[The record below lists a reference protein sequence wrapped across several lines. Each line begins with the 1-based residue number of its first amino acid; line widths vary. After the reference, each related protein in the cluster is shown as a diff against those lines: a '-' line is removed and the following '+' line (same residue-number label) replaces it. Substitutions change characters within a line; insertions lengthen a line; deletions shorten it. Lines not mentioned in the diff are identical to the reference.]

1 MSSKDQPIHQ
11 NSDFLF
17 LYEAIQCNP
26 NGDPDQEDKPRMDY
40 DTKTNLVT
48 DTRVKRYIRDFL
60 SYEGHPIFV
69 NMQGDSKVS
78 PKTRL
83 NSIIQA
89 LLDNDEELERVLGN
103 HPESKEKLQSLIEEQ
118 GRDKSAI
125 IDKLMNKNT
134 DYRPVN
140 LTLLSELVKQ
150 DFVDI
155 RMFGSAFAIDG
166 FNKAYTGPIQM
177 NWGYSLHPVEMMD
190 SDSIVTIME
199 DESSTF
205 GKDYRV
211 HYSLLGFNG
220 TINKYAA
227 QTTGLTDQ
235 DRELFRSSVWKSI
248 PAMPTRSKQNQY
260 PKLYVEIIYN
270 EGYHN
275 GYFGDLRNHLHAQ
288 SAIKNPKEIRS
299 INDLT
304 IDATP
309 LQNLIANNRGE
320 GNPIHDVVIKQAF
333 DFPFENPAP
342 LKA

>member
-1 MSSKDQPIHQ
+1 MSNQNPPIQQ

-17 LYEAIQCNP
+17 IYEAIQCNP

-60 SYEGHPIFV
+60 SYEGHSIFV
-69 NMQGDSKVS
+69 NMEGDSKVS

-83 NSIIQA
+83 NTIIQS
-89 LLDNDEELERVLGN
+89 LIKNEEELERVLGD
-103 HPESKEKLQSLIEEQ
+103 HPDSKDKLQRLIDEKQ
-118 GRDKSAI
+118 
-125 IDKLMNKNT
+125 KNSENVIGELIKKNS

-150 DFVDI
+150 DYVDI

-177 NWGYSLHPVEMMD
+177 NWGYSLHPVELMD
-190 SDSIVTIME
+190 SSSIATIME
-199 DESSTF
+199 DASSTF

-220 TINKYAA
+220 TMNKYAA
-227 QTTGLTDQ
+227 RTTGLTDD
-235 DRELFRSSVWKSI
+235 DRNTFRSSLWNSI

-275 GYFGDLRNHLHAQ
+275 GHFGDLRNHLDVQ
-288 SAIKNPKEIRS
+288 PAIKDPKEIRS
-299 INDLT
+299 LSDLT
-304 IDATP
+304 IDTKP
-309 LQNLIANNRGE
+309 LQDLIADNKGD
-320 GNPIHDVVIKQAF
+320 GSPIYDVVIRQTS
-333 DFPFENPAP
+333 DFPFENPA
-342 LKA
+342 K